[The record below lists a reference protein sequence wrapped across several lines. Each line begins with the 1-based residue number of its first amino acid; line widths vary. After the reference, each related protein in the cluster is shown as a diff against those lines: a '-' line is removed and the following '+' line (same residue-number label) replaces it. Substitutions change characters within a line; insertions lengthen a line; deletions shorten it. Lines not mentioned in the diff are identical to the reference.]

1 MYTKTRTRLKM
12 PDAIDLHR
20 FFAPECDLSFG
31 NCATADVE
39 NIRVVAK
46 TRENKNIVGRPR
58 KGKEALRDNEQ
69 SQQAV
74 GGVNKEDRDASGVC
88 NAGVCLLHPDRERQR
103 DRVHTSFPSTTMSTT
118 PQEDADR
125 VRTHNE
131 RCQKEILNIRD
142 RSV

>member
-1 MYTKTRTRLKM
+1 M

-58 KGKEALRDNEQ
+58 REKGAPRDNEQ

-103 DRVHTSFPSTTMSTT
+103 DRVHTSFPSTTIPTTMSTT

-125 VRTHNE
+125 VWTRNE
-131 RCQKEILNIRD
+131 RCQKEILNKGD